1 LNQVGA
7 FEQGLL
13 LFIRDKHQDILDS
26 IRDRKELTDETK
38 GKLKDAVDAF
48 AKTFA

>member
-1 LNQVGA
+1 MY
-7 FEQGLL
+7 
-13 LFIRDKHQDILDS
+13 IRDKHQDILDA
-26 IRDRKELTDETK
+26 IRDRKEIADDIK